1 MVTVASVFSVVIRF
15 RRGTPETRH
24 QLKWPVLAV
33 AFFGVVYGVGSVAQ
47 GAQGEIWNV
56 LFVVAITAIPISVAV
71 AVLKYRL
78 YEIDRIISRTIGW
91 TLVSGVLLAVFAA
104 MILVAQAALDRFT
117 QGQTIAVAASTLA
130 VFALFQPV
138 RRRIQRVVDRRFDRA
153 WFDAERTSTAFAQRL
168 QNEVDLA
175 TVTTDLRLTTEGA
188 LSPSALGVWIRDP
201 VTVRGRDTSRVTAA

>member
-78 YEIDRIISRTIGW
+78 YEIDRIVSRTVAYLLI
-91 TLVSGVLLAVFAA
+91 TAVLVGVYAA
-104 MILVAQAALDRFT
+104 GGL
-117 QGQTIAVAASTLA
+117 
-130 VFALFQPV
+130 
-138 RRRIQRVVDRRFDRA
+138 
-153 WFDAERTSTAFAQRL
+153 W
-168 QNEVDLA
+168 
-175 TVTTDLRLTTEGA
+175 
-188 LSPSALGVWIRDP
+188 SPSA
-201 VTVRGRDTSRVTAA
+201 VRSPG